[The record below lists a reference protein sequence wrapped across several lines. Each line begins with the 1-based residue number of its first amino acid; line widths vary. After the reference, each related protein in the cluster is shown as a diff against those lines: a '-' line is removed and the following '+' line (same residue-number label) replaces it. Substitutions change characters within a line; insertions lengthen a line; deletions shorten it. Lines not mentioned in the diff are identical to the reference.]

1 MSEKIKICFIAD
13 KHDLFD
19 DRIYWKMAVPLRGMG
34 HDIHYL
40 LIGDKD
46 EAGET
51 EEGIKFHM
59 FKLKTFSSNRY
70 VNFLLKRLNPNNN
83 YAKLFDS
90 ARLLEA
96 DIYHFHDLWINRI
109 GGKLKAL
116 PHNPV
121 VFYDAREPYAEDYV
135 SYIKSWP
142 GFQFLIKIFAS
153 YVDSWEKHKSRVYD
167 LVIANEETVQQ
178 KFAKVIGSDKATVL
192 YNYSDALVD
201 FQEVNYEEKKYDL
214 IYSGAITELRG
225 AYSMLSGLLVARQKL
240 PDIQMVFLGRYSPES
255 LKSELQLF
263 INENELSQNVHLLD
277 AVPYKDVA
285 DYYNKSRIGL
295 VLLQKVKTYEISMP
309 IKLFEYMWFGLPVIA
324 SNFGHMKKYVDKDSC
339 GILVEPDN
347 ADQIGSAMIELL
359 SDRKLYAS
367 FSKNGR
373 KAATKKYRW
382 AFEFEKL
389 VNFYKKALNER

>member
-70 VNFLLKRLNPNNN
+70 VNFLLKRLNPDNN

-225 AYSMLSGLLVARQKL
+225 A
-240 PDIQMVFLGRYSPES
+240 
-255 LKSELQLF
+255 
-263 INENELSQNVHLLD
+263 
-277 AVPYKDVA
+277 
-285 DYYNKSRIGL
+285 
-295 VLLQKVKTYEISMP
+295 
-309 IKLFEYMWFGLPVIA
+309 
-324 SNFGHMKKYVDKDSC
+324 
-339 GILVEPDN
+339 
-347 ADQIGSAMIELL
+347 
-359 SDRKLYAS
+359 
-367 FSKNGR
+367 
-373 KAATKKYRW
+373 
-382 AFEFEKL
+382 
-389 VNFYKKALNER
+389 